1 MISIIIKLLEFFQE
15 DNGNMSNTRM
25 NATIEQWAGVAI
37 LVGGSFHFG
46 GATLDVNTT
55 TAAFGLIAAGTGQKL
70 VQKSQETKVDPACV
84 KPEGVQ

>member
-1 MISIIIKLLEFFQE
+1 MIAIINRLLEFFQE

-25 NATIEQWAGVAI
+25 NATILQWAGVAI
-37 LVGGSFHFG
+37 LVGGSFHLG

-70 VQKSQETKVDPACV
+70 IAKPQETKVEPEV
-84 KPEGVQ
+84 K